1 MQEQSIRPSDQ
12 AIDSAVG
19 DETVLL
25 ELASGTYY
33 GFDSVGTRIWTLLKE
48 GRTPSE
54 ICAGLTEDFDVS
66 AEQVEADVARFLDEL
81 VERGIAV
88 PE

>member
-25 ELASGTYY
+25 ELTSGTYY
-33 GFDSVGTRIWTLLKE
+33 GFDPVGTRIWTLLKE
-48 GRTPSE
+48 GRTRSE
-54 ICAGLTEDFDVS
+54 ICARLTEDFDVS
-66 AEQVEADVARFLDEL
+66 VEQVEADVARFLDEL

-88 PE
+88 RE